1 MKGKGKKI
9 AAAVILV
16 VLILAVAA
24 PIPIPV
30 CKTMTGMAWT
40 GTDTAQIMEMIFQIR
55 SVTVQ
60 GIR

>member
-9 AAAVILV
+9 AAAVVLV

-30 CKTMTGMAWT
+30 RKTMTGMAKSL
-40 GTDTAQIMEMIFQIR
+40 TAPALPSANDPYTMIAL
-55 SVTVQ
+55 
-60 GIR
+60 GW